1 MSAPTFPP
9 GDFPCVLLTIRVT
22 DNAYADSDD
31 AYVYPARY
39 RAALAPLE
47 AGQPMLALIYEPRHG
62 GGRMAYVAW
71 ALLTTPPEP
80 LGKGLGGQQEW
91 RVRYDGGLIPLPRPV
106 AQEVSGH
113 VFETLLRSVPREL
126 RGPAQ
131 RGMSVRALV
140 WEDFCAVL
148 EAAGLIPRALDTQLD
163 SVEDMGR
170 QRVAVERLVRDRGFR
185 LRVLSAYG
193 WRCAVTGWSAPPDLS
208 HALLDAAH
216 LVSVAQGGSD
226 GVRNGLALTPTV
238 HRLFDAGMVSFTFED
253 GLWRLQRQ
261 QSLDDL
267 RLEGAGSRL
276 ELVHGQPLILPSD
289 RRLWPEVGAVSQS
302 A

>member
-1 MSAPTFPP
+1 MSAPWVLPREV
-9 GDFPCVLLTIRVT
+9 PCVLLTVRVT
-22 DNAYADSDD
+22 DNAYGDD
-31 AYVYPARY
+31 DDTYVYPARY

-71 ALLTTPPEP
+71 ALLSTPPEP
-80 LGKGLGGQQEW
+80 ISKARNGQQEW

-106 AQEVSGH
+106 AQEEGGQ
-113 VFETLLRSVPREL
+113 VFETLLRGVPREL

-140 WEDFCAVL
+140 WDDFCAVL
-148 EAAGLIPRALDTQLD
+148 TASGLLPVLTEWEVPEERL
-163 SVEDMGR
+163 VR

-261 QSLDDL
+261 QSLDHL

-289 RRLWPEVGAVSQS
+289 RRLWPEVGAVNPS

>member
-1 MSAPTFPP
+1 MSVLPFPP

-71 ALLTTPPEP
+71 ALLTTPPESI
-80 LGKGLGGQQEW
+80 GKGRGGQQEW

-106 AQEVSGH
+106 SQEVSGH
-113 VFETLLRSVPREL
+113 VFETLLRGVPREL

-131 RGMSVRALV
+131 RGMSVRALA
-140 WEDFCAVL
+140 WDDFCAVL
-148 EAAGLIPRALDTQLD
+148 AASGLVPVLTEREAP
-163 SVEDMGR
+163 EDRLMR
-170 QRVAVERLVRDRGFR
+170 QRVAVERLVRERGFR

-216 LVSVAQGGSD
+216 LVSVARGGSD

-238 HRLFDAGMVSFTFED
+238 HRLFDAGLVNFTFQD
-253 GLWRLQRQ
+253 GSWRLQRHR
-261 QSLDDL
+261 SLDDL
-267 RLEGAGSRL
+267 RLEGAGGRL
-276 ELVHGQPLILPSD
+276 ELVHGQPLILPGD
-289 RRLWPEVGAVSQS
+289 RRLWPEIKAAGPPG
-302 A
+302 